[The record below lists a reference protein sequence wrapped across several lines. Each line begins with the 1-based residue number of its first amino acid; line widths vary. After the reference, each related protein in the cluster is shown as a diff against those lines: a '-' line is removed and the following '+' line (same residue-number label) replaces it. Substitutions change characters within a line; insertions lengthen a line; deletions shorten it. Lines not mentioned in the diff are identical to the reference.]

1 MKLTSVEE
9 LKERHLG
16 KIGTPKRDKYE
27 QELKIQLLDE
37 MIALRISK
45 LYFSSTT
52 TSGSIFPFAHSRYTN
67 ERCNKKK
74 EISP

>member
-1 MKLTSVEE
+1 MKLTSVEK

-37 MIALRISK
+37 IIALRISK

-52 TSGSIFPFAHSRYTN
+52 SGVVGN
-67 ERCNKKK
+67 
-74 EISP
+74 